1 MLCFSQDQ
9 LMITMTRPSKRKIQ
23 YKKQERSDNGRFIK
37 KLRLTDDSGMM
48 VMVGERMMIAG
59 GILKLIIWMKKLF
72 MIK

>member
-37 KLRLTDDSGMM
+37 KSQLTDDLRDDDNQKDND
-48 VMVGERMMIAG
+48 VVTCEKF
-59 GILKLIIWMKKLF
+59 LYCNY
-72 MIK
+72 